1 MFRLILT
8 VLVVVMLTDL
18 MLWVDAGS
26 GNTMSRGENVA
37 KILYCAQKETHI
49 FNVAISNELFD

>member
-1 MFRLILT
+1 MFRLMLT
-8 VLVVVMLTDL
+8 VLVVMLTDL
-18 MLWVDAGS
+18 MLRVDADS
-26 GNTMSRGENVA
+26 GAIPRGENVA